1 MDMLKLGWNTEGR
14 LSRQDYRA
22 AQTKIGVTSLIAVIL
37 GAGVVLGFTKQN
49 TYVSLAVVAVV
60 VAGVLYLQYRDAQ
73 LAIRRLH
80 DRNLP
85 GWLLWPIML
94 FTLFVIGTAS
104 TVLMGALY
112 EGGLMRFLWNLW
124 ELTQPLVGLAFSLG
138 GYGALAALAM
148 VGYSLFI
155 QYNLNANA
163 KPGPNRYDSAPA
175 E

>member
-1 MDMLKLGWNTEGR
+1 MLKLGWDTRGR
-14 LSRQDYRA
+14 LSREDYRA
-22 AQTKIGVTSLIAVIL
+22 AQTKLGISSLVAVIL

-60 VAGVLYLQYRDAQ
+60 IAGLLYLQYRDAQ

-94 FTLFVIGTAS
+94 FTLAVIGTTS

-112 EGGLMRFLWNLW
+112 EGGLMRFLWTVW
-124 ELTQPLVGLAFSLG
+124 ELAQPLVGLAFSLG
-138 GYGALAALAM
+138 GYGLLAAAAM
-148 VGYSLFI
+148 VAYSLFI
-155 QYNLNANA
+155 QYNLNANSR
-163 KPGPNRYDSAPA
+163 PGPNRYDSAPA